1 MIILLIILDIWRIV
15 KIYGNS
21 ISLQLINND
30 NFIELI
36 FDICLLKKW
45 YISISDWHRCKS
57 LYYTVCISLSYYF
70 SLYILFVHMLVDNW
84 IPLGVHF
91 SLIPYPYRLRQ
102 WLISRKPVWR
112 SYSKGKTWP
121 TQAWPLPATALGL
134 GQKLWCWGRNM
145 TLRTMLV
152 IKLWRR

>member
-1 MIILLIILDIWRIV
+1 MCDYFIDYSWHLEDSQDIWQFNELIMIILLNWFLISAYWENDIFPYQI
-15 KIYGNS
+15 
-21 ISLQLINND
+21 
-30 NFIELI
+30 
-36 FDICLLKKW
+36 DIAM
-45 YISISDWHRCKS
+45 S
-57 LYYTVCISLSYYF
+57 LYYTLCISLSFYF
-70 SLYILFVHMLVDNW
+70 SLYILFVHILVDNC

-134 GQKLWCWGRNM
+134 GQR
-145 TLRTMLV
+145 
-152 IKLWRR
+152 